1 MLPMS
6 CCATGLKIMLPKPEP
21 AIAMP
26 MTVPL
31 FLMNQLLMRT
41 PTVVVDTNAKPKP
54 MNTPHT

>member
-1 MLPMS
+1 
-6 CCATGLKIMLPKPEP
+6 MLPKPEP